1 MPKDLIAKI
10 DRELKELEYELTA
23 ELPKEIQRAAAQG
36 DLSENAEYEAALEK
50 QRMLQTKVRNLK
62 KRRVELSQIDLSRLP
77 NDRVGYG
84 STVVLYDLDDDVEIT
99 YKLLLGE
106 ETGGNNC
113 ISISSPIGKALL
125 GRQEGDEV
133 TVRVPAGEKHFEIL
147 TLTTLFDQ
155 QEAEA

>member
-23 ELPKEIQRAAAQG
+23 ALPKEIQRAAAQG

-50 QRMLQTKVRNLK
+50 QRMLQTRLRNLK

-77 NDRVGYG
+77 DDRVGYG
-84 STVVLYDLDDDVEIT
+84 STVTLYDLDDDTEIT

-106 ETGGNNC
+106 ETGGGDNC

-125 GRQEGDEV
+125 GKAEGDEV
-133 TVRVPAGEKHFEIL
+133 TVRVPSGEKHFEIMK
-147 TLTTLFDQ
+147 LTTLADKQ
-155 QEAEA
+155 NA